1 MNYNEFLAHIRECA
15 KKIAGEGGKVLIQHI
30 IKNNGFELDGLVI
43 IEAERNISPTIY
55 LNEYYQQ
62 YQSGRDI
69 GEIMGEIGRVYEE
82 NKNRICFDPV
92 HFNDYEQIRHSIVYK
107 VINYEKNK
115 KLLADIPHKRI
126 LDLAVVFYCLIE
138 QEHGMNATALIH
150 NAQMNAW
157 EVTEDQIYQDAVRN
171 TPELLESCIKPM
183 KALLHEIAGGTA
195 VNEESAEGELS
206 DKSEEQNGL
215 TVETN
220 QENGM
225 YVLTNQAR
233 VNGAACIL
241 YENVLKKFAACM
253 GCDLYI
259 LPSSVHEVI
268 LLPKLDQYDKAALA
282 DMVREVNAEGVAE
295 DEILSE
301 NVYEYNRKDG
311 MISL

>member
-62 YQSGRDI
+62 YQSGRDMD
-69 GEIMGEIGRVYEE
+69 GIMEEIGCVYEE
-82 NKNRICFDPV
+82 NKNRICFDPI
-92 HFNDYEQIRHSIVYK
+92 HFNDYEHIRHSIVYK
-107 VINYEKNK
+107 VINYEKNR
-115 KLLADIPHKRI
+115 KLLGDVPHKRI

-138 QEHGMNATALIH
+138 QDSGINATALIH
-150 NAQMNAW
+150 NAQMEAW
-157 EVTEDQIYQDAVRN
+157 QVSEDEIYQDAVRN

-183 KALLHEIAGGTA
+183 KALLHEIAGGA
-195 VNEESAEGELS
+195 ALAGSPEEEA
-206 DKSEEQNGL
+206 Q
-215 TVETN
+215 TN
-220 QENGM
+220 KLAQENSQDMEMHPENGM

-268 LLPKLDQYDKAALA
+268 LLPKLDQYDKVALA

-301 NVYEYNRKDG
+301 NVYEYNRSDG